1 MSAIQ
6 SGAYPVKLN
15 GKEYGLLFSLNA
27 LDAIQDKFGGY
38 DKLHEV
44 FNANNQNWI
53 KDTKWLLALLI
64 NEAMLAE
71 NEEAELLPEEK
82 VGRMVHAG
90 NLQDIQTAIYAA
102 FSKGTAGDG
111 EQTEDSSEETT
122 EGETQAVQES

>member
-1 MSAIQ
+1 M
-6 SGAYPVKLN
+6 
-15 GKEYGLLFSLNA
+15 
-27 LDAIQDKFGGY
+27 
-38 DKLHEV
+38 HEV

>member
-6 SGAYPVKLN
+6 SGAYPVTLN

-53 KDTKWLLALLI
+53 KDTKWLLTLLI
-64 NEAMLAE
+64 NEARLAE
-71 NEEAELLPEEK
+71 NEEAELLPEER

-90 NLQDIQTAIYAA
+90 NLQDIQTAIYTA

-111 EQTEDSSEETT
+111 EQEENSDEEAT

>member
-6 SGAYPVKLN
+6 SGAYPVMLN

-44 FNANNQNWI
+44 FNANNKDWI
-53 KDTKWLLALLI
+53 KDTKWLLTLLI
-64 NEAMLAE
+64 NEARLAE
-71 NEEAELLPEEK
+71 DEKAELLTEDR

-90 NLQDIQTAIYAA
+90 NLQDIQTAIYTA
-102 FSKGTAGDG
+102 FSKGTAGDE
-111 EQTEDSSEETT
+111 EQEEDNNEETT
-122 EGETQAVQES
+122 EGETQAVQKS